1 MDGSAAASGVLRR
14 AAARTR
20 RVLGY
25 AGRAAWYAPDRA
37 VPAPRLL
44 TVVIPAHP
52 RARRVLAAAGIAG
65 VAALAWTA
73 ELQLNDLV
81 FGSLGPLAWALAA
94 LQVFPLTLAAAR
106 PLTAWRISSVGMVLT
121 TFAEVGHAPS
131 PFWPWT
137 ISGCV
142 AYLLMVFCA
151 ALAHGRDI
159 AIGMDLL
166 TACGVLLPAFFLV
179 GLPPVV
185 MAVAAVAV
193 TLVLVV
199 GESVHSRQ
207 EAERH
212 LVRAEEQRRLGL
224 ARQAV
229 LEERARIAR
238 ELHDVV
244 AHHMSMIAIQAEA
257 APYKQPGLPEK
268 TLRTFGAIREASTTA
283 LTEMRRVIGLLRE
296 EDGQD
301 VQRAPQPG
309 IRSIPDM
316 VRAARTAGMRVDLT
330 LAAGHEPVPAVVDVS
345 AYRIV
350 QEALSNAGRHAP
362 GATVEVEVVH
372 GPGELLVRVSDDG
385 VPAVPDLEASPPPP
399 PAAGG
404 GHGLT
409 GMRERALML
418 GGTLAAGRR
427 EHGGFQVTAVLPLDG
442 PSPEAAG
449 TSALG
454 ALGRL
459 TRQSAPAEAPTGDRR
474 EGGAGELPEVRL
486 GRSGG

>member
-1 MDGSAAASGVLRR
+1 
-14 AAARTR
+14 
-20 RVLGY
+20 
-25 AGRAAWYAPDRA
+25 
-37 VPAPRLL
+37 
-44 TVVIPAHP
+44 
-52 RARRVLAAAGIAG
+52 
-65 VAALAWTA
+65 
-73 ELQLNDLV
+73 
-81 FGSLGPLAWALAA
+81 
-94 LQVFPLTLAAAR
+94 
-106 PLTAWRISSVGMVLT
+106 VLT

-137 ISGCV
+137 VSGCI
-142 AYLLMVFCA
+142 AYLVLVFCA

-159 AIGMDLL
+159 ALGMDLL
-166 TACGVLLPAFFLV
+166 AAGGVLLPAYFLV

-185 MAVAAVAV
+185 LAVAV
-193 TLVLVV
+193 VAITLVLVV

-257 APYKQPGLPEK
+257 APYKQPGLPEQ
-268 TLRTFGAIREASTTA
+268 TLRTLRAIREASTTA

-296 EDGQD
+296 EDEQD
-301 VQRAPQPG
+301 VRRAPQPG
-309 IRSIPDM
+309 IDSIPDM

-330 LAAGHEPVPAVVDVS
+330 LAAGRQPVPAVVDVS

-350 QEALSNAGRHAP
+350 QEALSNAGRYAP

-372 GPGELLVRVSDDG
+372 GPDGMLVQVSDGG
-385 VPAVPDLEASPPPP
+385 VPAVPDRDAPPVPP
-399 PAAGG
+399 VGGGG
-404 GHGLT
+404 GHGLA

-418 GGTLAAGRR
+418 GGTLDAGRR
-427 EHGGFQVTAVLPLDG
+427 EHGGFQVTALLPLDG
-442 PSPEAAG
+442 PAPEAAG
-449 TSALG
+449 AIG
-454 ALGRL
+454 M
-459 TRQSAPAEAPTGDRR
+459 
-474 EGGAGELPEVRL
+474 PEVRL
-486 GRSGG
+486 GGSGG